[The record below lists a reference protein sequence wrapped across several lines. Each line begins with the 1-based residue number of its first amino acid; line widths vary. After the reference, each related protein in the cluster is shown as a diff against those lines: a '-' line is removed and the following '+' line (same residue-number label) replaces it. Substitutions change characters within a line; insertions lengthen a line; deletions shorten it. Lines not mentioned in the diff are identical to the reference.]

1 MRVEVEIVVVV
12 EVVEIV
18 VEVEVVE
25 IVVEVEVVEM
35 VVEQTYFPWEFQN
48 SENWD

>member
-1 MRVEVEIVVVV
+1 MQVVVEIVVVVEEVEIVVVV
-12 EVVEIV
+12 EV
-18 VEVEVVE
+18 EVVG
-25 IVVEVEVVEM
+25 M